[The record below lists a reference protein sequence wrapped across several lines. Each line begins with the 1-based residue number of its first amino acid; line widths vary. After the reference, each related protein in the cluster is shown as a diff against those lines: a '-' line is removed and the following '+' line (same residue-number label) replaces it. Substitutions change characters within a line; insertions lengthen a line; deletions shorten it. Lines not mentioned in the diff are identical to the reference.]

1 MQPFCLNC
9 GIKNDLD
16 ATFQSH
22 SIQNS
27 LWNEQKC
34 YQHNW
39 NQIDFIHSICCYAIL
54 DQNLFH
60 FTFIFSKIMGE
71 RQKLWENQ
79 SLIHSFIEV
88 KERNKPNSSWFSSN
102 PFFKSLLPEHFT
114 VYSLYLVLSIVFLS
128 IFNSIFRRFHVN
140 LSCFLE
146 NLIFEIHFSLD
157 FCPNFEFAADFL
169 FWNFQVDW
177 KFLPF
182 LCFDQWKFGSLSQIH
197 MIISIVKNIQI
208 NEHSLL
214 FIMVNTHMKYKW
226 LNHDIF
232 VFYWC
237 AFHVW

>member
-114 VYSLYLVLSIVFLS
+114 VYSLYFVLSIVFLS

-157 FCPNFEFAADFL
+157 FCPNFEFAANFL

-197 MIISIVKNIQI
+197 MIISIDKNIKI

-214 FIMVNTHMKYKW
+214 FIMVNTHMKY
-226 LNHDIF
+226 
-232 VFYWC
+232 
-237 AFHVW
+237 